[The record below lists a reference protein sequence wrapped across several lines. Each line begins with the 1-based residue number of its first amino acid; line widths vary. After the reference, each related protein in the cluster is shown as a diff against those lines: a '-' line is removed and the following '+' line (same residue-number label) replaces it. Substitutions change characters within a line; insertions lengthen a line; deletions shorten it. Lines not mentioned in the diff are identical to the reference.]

1 MLGYDTLTNYFRTFF
16 ALIQHHK
23 WEAEWLEKMPPWEKF
38 IYLDM
43 LKQHLQH
50 LDDLAKQQKRK

>member
-1 MLGYDTLTNYFRTFF
+1 MLGYDTLMNYYRTFF

-23 WEAEWLEKMPPWEKF
+23 WEAEWLEKMLPWEKF

-43 LKQHLQH
+43 LKQHLKH
-50 LDDLAKQQKRK
+50 VEDLAKTKRK